1 MTDIANTLNL
11 TVVRAGSDATILS
24 IAGTTLLVLFFV
36 IVALL
41 PFDGAPNP
49 DAIPTFFGP

>member
-1 MTDIANTLNL
+1 MTDITNTLSV
-11 TVVRAGSDATILS
+11 TVARAGSDAAILS
-24 IAGTTLLVLFFV
+24 IAGTTLLVLFFIV
-36 IVALL
+36 VALL

>member
-1 MTDIANTLNL
+1 MTDFANTLDV
-11 TVVRAGSDATILS
+11 TPARQGGDAAILS

-49 DAIPTFFGP
+49 DAIPALFGP